1 MALIHKVLDRIAA
14 RGHRGGVALT
24 PSAPSERTPSALHE
38 RALADLRFIRQ
49 TMEGA
54 AAFTTLS
61 GAALVGIG
69 VSALAAG
76 ALAGATPGPAW
87 LQVWIAEAAL
97 ALAVGVLSTLHKARV
112 AQLPVLAGP
121 VRKFAL
127 ALAAPLLVGAV
138 LTTTLARAGFH
149 AALPGT
155 WLMLYGT
162 GLLAGGAFSI
172 RLVPIMGACFLS
184 LGVATTLAPAALGP
198 AAMLLGFGGLHI
210 AFGLLVVRGH
220 GG

>member
-1 MALIHKVLDRIAA
+1 
-14 RGHRGGVALT
+14 VALP
-24 PSAPSERTPSALHE
+24 PSAPPERPPSTLHE

-61 GAALVGIG
+61 GAALVVIG

-76 ALAGATPGPAW
+76 ALAGATAGPAW
-87 LQVWIAEAAL
+87 LRIWIAEAAL
-97 ALAVGVLSTLHKARV
+97 ALAIGVLSTLHKARV
-112 AQLPVLAGP
+112 ARLPVLAGP

-149 AALPGT
+149 AVLPGI

-172 RLVPIMGACFLS
+172 RLVPIMGACFLT
-184 LGVATTLAPAALGP
+184 LGVATTLAPPALGP
-198 AAMLLGFGGLHI
+198 AAMVLGFGGLHI
-210 AFGLLVVRGH
+210 TFGLLVVRGH